1 MSLCIYIAEDH
12 PQFRKGFVR
21 LLRSFNNV
29 AEIREAE
36 NGKELIQLVQS
47 RKPDVVFLDIRMPV
61 MDGIETC
68 TYLSHQ
74 FPTLPII
81 MLTMENDKNYI
92 DLLMQKGAYSYL
104 FKNSDPEEV
113 EKTIHSVVEERTIIN

>member
-21 LLRSFNNV
+21 LLQSFKDV
-29 AEIREAE
+29 TEIQEAE
-36 NGKELIQLVQS
+36 NGKDLIQLVQS
-47 RKPDVVFLDIRMPV
+47 KKPDVVFLDIRMPV

-74 FPTLPII
+74 FPSLPII
-81 MLTMENDKNYI
+81 MLTMENDKNYM
-92 DLLMQKGAYSYL
+92 DLLMRKGAYGYL

-113 EKTIHSVVEERTIIN
+113 EHAIHSVIQERQQ